1 MGEILRKK
9 TQTFTQHFGLCSS
22 VLCQTWKRKDVA
34 KILECGRRGY
44 YKFGFNQG
52 EELWKAER
60 KQQFG
65 SNSAP
70 SGKIPPLTLCMRS
83 LVWLFSKLIAEV
95 PGSYALLTCSDKP
108 PASFGAK
115 KDFSPRSAAVTK
127 FPLPLQTEAQFA
139 PPDHLG

>member
-9 TQTFTQHFGLCSS
+9 PQTFTQHFGLCSS

-52 EELWKAER
+52 EEFWKAER

-70 SGKIPPLTLCMRS
+70 SGKIPPLTPLHEIIS
-83 LVWLFSKLIAEV
+83 VAFLQADS
-95 PGSYALLTCSDKP
+95 
-108 PASFGAK
+108 
-115 KDFSPRSAAVTK
+115 RSAWLVRLA
-127 FPLPLQTEAQFA
+127 LMLR
-139 PPDHLG
+139 